1 MPDPTLKI
9 DSTTVLSKS
18 GTTVSIDSGVTFP
31 QFLASYL
38 WDNWNPSDGTGTYT
52 NASGTGTT
60 DDSPYVTLANSSGTV
75 TVTFDVAGKYS
86 VTTSWHAIHAA
97 GYTYDTLTIDFGGT
111 ATKRNSSNVSD
122 WGDSEHDGNISASTN
137 FYVSATATQTLT
149 VLPKYRVAGA
159 SNAAQHTASCNMTV
173 IYCGG

>member
-1 MPDPTLKI
+1 MPDPTFKI
-9 DSTTVLSKS
+9 DGATVLSKS
-18 GTTVSIDSGVTFP
+18 GTTVSIDSGVKFP

-38 WDNWNPSDGTGTYT
+38 WDNWNPSNGTGTYT

-86 VTTSWHAIHAA
+86 VTTSWHTTHSAA
-97 GYTYDTLTIDFGGT
+97 YNYDTLTIDFGGT
-111 ATKRNSSNVSD
+111 ATKRNSANVAD
-122 WGDSEHDGNISASTN
+122 WADGGNDGNISASTN
-137 FYVSATATQTLT
+137 FYVSATAAQTLT
-149 VLPKYRVAGA
+149 VLPKFRVAGA
-159 SNAAQHTASCNMTV
+159 SNAAQHTAFCNMTV